1 MNGLEV
7 KRAFLS
13 SMKRSGSNSAA
24 VCVRPPVMGGGWDES
39 LSALKNGTKFSV
51 PVGPQRSL
59 LRCMMNVAYKHL
71 VPAGTKC
78 GLPPVKDG
86 QTTSTVGVL

>member
-24 VCVRPPVMGGGWDES
+24 VCARPPVMGGGWDEL
-39 LSALKNGTKFSV
+39 LSAVKNGKRVSV
-51 PVGPQRSL
+51 PVGPQRSF
-59 LRCMMNVAYKHL
+59 LRCMMNGAYKHL
-71 VPAGTKC
+71 VPAGTKY
-78 GLPPVKDG
+78 GMPPIKDG